1 MSQICGTLLTR
12 CVHSAASKPKKAQLR
27 RIRYAREQ
35 PWNTAER
42 KHVQGALSA
51 LLHFP
56 MSTNTRT
63 HTHARLSCQS
73 ALKRGDVKSFT
84 HPEWVLARPCWSSLS
99 ASPDAEIRRESR
111 SEARCPVGLSPVPQ
125 PVNNTDRQTDVHT
138 NTHTRCFGVSDV
150 CRDHPLTWVC
160 PMFHTLSSGKTRSE
174 QRPRPSAVTR
184 RTHTQRLDVST
195 QPHSCSWLLR
205 AHCSLHTA
213 AAHAHFDSGFCLR
226 VGSPN
231 FYCSARNK
239 PTGPNT
245 RPVPSQKPPHPP
257 APRAWTPQPHW
268 WWLAL
273 DQHTPLR
280 AGVFDCTFHKHRCH
294 MLDFLHVSSI
304 ADYIK

>member
-12 CVHSAASKPKKAQLR
+12 CVYSAASKPKKQLR

-150 CRDHPLTWVC
+150 CRDHPLTW
-160 PMFHTLSSGKTRSE
+160 
-174 QRPRPSAVTR
+174 
-184 RTHTQRLDVST
+184 DVSHVSHPLFRENT
-195 QPHSCSWLLR
+195 VGAASPTLC
-205 AHCSLHTA
+205 CHT
-213 AAHAHFDSGFCLR
+213 
-226 VGSPN
+226 
-231 FYCSARNK
+231 
-239 PTGPNT
+239 PNT
-245 RPVPSQKPPHPP
+245 HPAAGRVHA
-257 APRAWTPQPHW
+257 APQLQLAVACPLQLAHRGGSRTLWLGVLFARRQPQLLLFGKKQTH
-268 WWLAL
+268 
-273 DQHTPLR
+273 
-280 AGVFDCTFHKHRCH
+280 G
-294 MLDFLHVSSI
+294 S
-304 ADYIK
+304 